1 MSDKFVTK
9 GDVEEV
15 TLGGT
20 VLVDDVDVIG
30 TGKIGVAHSAGVSGD
45 KIVYGIKGVYKLPKV
60 TGAVITKG
68 QRVLWDVSAGNVD
81 DDQATPAAGDFFC
94 GYAFESAGS
103 GVLEIAVDI
112 NQVAPAVT

>member
-15 TLGGT
+15 TLSGT
-20 VLVDDVDVIG
+20 VAVDDVDVIG

-60 TGAVITKG
+60 SGAVITKG
-68 QRVLWDVSAGNVD
+68 QKVYWDVSVGAVD
-81 DDQATPAAGDFFC
+81 DDQAAPASGDFFC
-94 GYAFESAGS
+94 GYAWESAGN
-103 GVLEIAVDI
+103 GVTEIQVDI
-112 NQVAPAVT
+112 NVTGPAVT

>member
-30 TGKIGVAHSAGVSGD
+30 TGKIGVAHSAGVSGE
-45 KIVYGIKGVYKLPKV
+45 KIVYGIKGVYKIPKV
-60 TGAVITKG
+60 SAAVITKG
-68 QRVLWDVSAGNVD
+68 QKVLWDASAGAVD
-81 DDQATPAAGDFFC
+81 DDLATPAAGDFFC
-94 GYAFESAGS
+94 GYAFESAGN
-103 GVLEIAVDI
+103 GVTEIAVDI
-112 NQVAPAVT
+112 NVTAPAVT